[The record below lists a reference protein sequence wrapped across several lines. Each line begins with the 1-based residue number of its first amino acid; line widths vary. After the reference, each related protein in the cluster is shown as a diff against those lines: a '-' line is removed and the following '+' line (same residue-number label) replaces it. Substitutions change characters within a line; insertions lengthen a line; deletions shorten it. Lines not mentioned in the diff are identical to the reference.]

1 MAVLSLSDFGSPQAA
16 TRDARVAQ
24 RRQLGR
30 GAFKK
35 REIFE
40 GLVDACIAAHRLRVC
55 RR

>member
-24 RRQLGR
+24 RRQLRR

-35 REIFE
+35 REVFE
-40 GLVDACIAAHRLRVC
+40 LFVEWGMGNRGLGFGV
-55 RR
+55 